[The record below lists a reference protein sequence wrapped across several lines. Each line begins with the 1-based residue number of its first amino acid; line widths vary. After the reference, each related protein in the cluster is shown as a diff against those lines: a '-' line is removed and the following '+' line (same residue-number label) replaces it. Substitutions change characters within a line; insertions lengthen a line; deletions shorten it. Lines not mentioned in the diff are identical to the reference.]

1 MVRQVA
7 KYAVFSQTL
16 VKVWT
21 YASVLEK
28 IEHTQL
34 MTLPVAAR
42 VASTSWILLSSPR
55 ETSAVLRIASL
66 LCLTTARSTETSL
79 QDSQM
84 EPVSQKTNVLRP
96 VLESLE

>member
-16 VKVWT
+16 VKAWT

-84 EPVSQKTNVLRP
+84 EPVSLKTNVLRP